1 VASDRLRDALAQHAG
16 VDAQWSRRG
25 GRRDDDETPESLEIS
40 RAASLNG
47 LLATP
52 ATWASTVVL
61 ADQGMR
67 ARSLTQLQRQ
77 AGNRAAAT
85 MLARVQ
91 RCGGQVHE
99 GCACAEAGGRGG
111 DAEAGRWAAGVPV
124 QRQPSSDEP
133 APADQTRAGAQ
144 GADPWAGPASTTPS
158 GATPSRAAAGTPT
171 TGSGTAGPV
180 ITAERVSD
188 ADFARLTG
196 LPGDTLPEGVLVKD
210 LDAMSGAVQGA
221 PADLLPPGWRRTPVP
236 AS

>member
-99 GCACAEAGGRGG
+99 GCACAEAG
-111 DAEAGRWAAGVPV
+111 RWAAGVPV

-158 GATPSRAAAGTPT
+158 GATPSRAAAGTPP
-171 TGSGTAGPV
+171 TGSGPAGPV